1 MDENIDQELPQ
12 KYRECEIGT
21 VTRKQDY
28 SQILFELSRS
38 EDPTKREEA
47 FTVVVGRDWC
57 GDVSRYIAD
66 LENEIKGMNLK

>member
-1 MDENIDQELPQ
+1 MYEVIESELPI
-12 KYRECEIGT
+12 KYKECEIGT

-28 SQILFELSRS
+28 SKILFELSRS
-38 EDPTKREEA
+38 DEPIKREDA

-66 LENEIKGMNLK
+66 LENEIKGMRLT